1 MCVCDRV
8 SEVNLV
14 CSTENVLSQ
23 QTPASCS
30 QTEFNFCVYAAKCQ
44 FSRVAGLQKLTLQET
59 LQETLQA
66 YVTSN

>member
-8 SEVNLV
+8 SEVNQV

-44 FSRVAGLQKLTLQET
+44 FCRVAGLQKPRFT